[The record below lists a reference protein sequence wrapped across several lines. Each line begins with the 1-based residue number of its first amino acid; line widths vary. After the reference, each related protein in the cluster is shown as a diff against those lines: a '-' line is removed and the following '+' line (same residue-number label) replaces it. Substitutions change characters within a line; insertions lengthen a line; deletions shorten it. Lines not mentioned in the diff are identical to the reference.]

1 MSGSVPKAWF
11 GWRVLALVV
20 VLLTASGCSGTSDY
34 RDVAAADSEKLAVR
48 AIVSMAENVDRPV
61 LLQLEDRAGL
71 RTAIEQELEDVTYVT
86 GQEIAELRSSG
97 ESFPNGAVVL
107 SLGEMRFHDRLPIVG
122 IEVTRRPNP
131 DMSEQH
137 FVLFKRESGD
147 WVQVYPDDVGVFFDL
162 DN

>member
-1 MSGSVPKAWF
+1 M
-11 GWRVLALVV
+11 
-20 VLLTASGCSGTSDY
+20 
-34 RDVAAADSEKLAVR
+34 AVR

-71 RTAIEQELEDVTYVT
+71 RTAIEQELGDVTYVT
-86 GQEIAELRSSG
+86 GQEIAELRLSG

-107 SLGEMRFHDRLPIVG
+107 SLGEMQFHDRLPIVG
-122 IEVTRRPNP
+122 IEVTRRPDP

-137 FVLFKRESGD
+137 FVLFMRESGD

-162 DN
+162 GT

>member
-1 MSGSVPKAWF
+1 MSGSVPKAWS

-20 VLLTASGCSGTSDY
+20 VLLAASGCSGTSDC
-34 RDVAAADSEKLAVR
+34 RDVAAADSEELAVR

-71 RTAIEQELEDVTYVT
+71 RTAIEQELGDVTYVT
-86 GQEIAELRSSG
+86 GQEIAELRLSG

-107 SLGEMRFHDRLPIVG
+107 SLGEMQFHDRLPIVG
-122 IEVTRRPNP
+122 IEVTRRPDP

-137 FVLFKRESGD
+137 FVLFMRESGD

-162 DN
+162 GT